1 MTHAEIRPRGRKRE
15 TGKGSTPGL
24 VGKRRGHKP
33 GSAAPKLQRPEAR
46 SSLRAS
52 GGRVALSVPGF
63 EPSDTDGGPCS
74 VHNRKRNKVCY
85 AKPLSCGRLLRQ
97 SQQTRT
103 APPPQISLGRS
114 APGTQISVPTVTSR
128 QVLTNQPSKD
138 APLLPGHLSAP
149 TLLRFSLDLIL
160 CVYFL
165 PVLSGSL
172 SSLD

>member
-74 VHNRKRNKVCY
+74 VHSRKRNKVCY

-103 APPPQISLGRS
+103 APPPRFHSAALPPEPRSQFQRSLLDKS
-114 APGTQISVPTVTSR
+114 SPTNHRRT
-128 QVLTNQPSKD
+128 
-138 APLLPGHLSAP
+138 HL
-149 TLLRFSLDLIL
+149 FSQDTCQHLHC
-160 CVYFL
+160 CVS
-165 PVLSGSL
+165 PWT
-172 SSLD
+172 

>member
-85 AKPLSCGRLLRQ
+85 AKPLSCGRLLRRP
-97 SQQTRT
+97 QQTSRLVQCPPLPRFHSAALPPEPRSQFQRSLLDKSSPTNHQRT
-103 APPPQISLGRS
+103 
-114 APGTQISVPTVTSR
+114 
-128 QVLTNQPSKD
+128 
-138 APLLPGHLSAP
+138 HL
-149 TLLRFSLDLIL
+149 FSQDTYQHLHY
-160 CVYFL
+160 CVS
-165 PVLSGSL
+165 P
-172 SSLD
+172 